1 MHKKSILAVTLAAV
15 VLSSCGTEPEAP
27 KKHVSFSFV
36 QTGTVTA
43 SEGTVAVVRGKNVAD
58 LSFKAPGRVSA
69 ISANVGD
76 RVQKGQLLATVD
88 NREADISAVG
98 YAGSAS
104 DLEAVQSAIL
114 AIGDS
119 TRALAESRAKVSESD
134 VKTAETGK
142 TLALRDLELAK
153 KNLEN
158 SKLMLSGS
166 ALSASERVT
175 QAEQSLMLA
184 KSQLDNTAALL
195 SEQEASLRSSA
206 LASLA

>member
-1 MHKKSILAVTLAAV
+1 MHKKSLLAVTFTALMLA
-15 VLSSCGTEPEAP
+15 SCGTEPETP
-27 KKHVSFSFV
+27 KKHVSFSLA

-43 SEGTVAVVRGKNVAD
+43 SEGTVAVVRGKNVSD
-58 LSFKAPGRVSA
+58 LSFKASGR
-69 ISANVGD
+69 ISAVSVAVGD
-76 RVQKGQLLATVD
+76 RVEKGQILATVD
-88 NREADISAVG
+88 NREADISAAG
-98 YAGSAS
+98 YAGSAN
-104 DLEAVQSAIL
+104 DLEQVQSAIL

-142 TLALRDLELAK
+142 LLAARDLELAR

-158 SKLMLSGS
+158 SKLMLAGS

-175 QAEQSLMLA
+175 QAEQSLSLA
-184 KSQLDNTAALL
+184 KSQLDNTSALL
-195 SEQEASLRSSA
+195 SEQESSLRSSA